1 MTTSSEIQPQFRW
14 SSRLALIFAAS
25 GFSVGLGNIWRF
37 PYLTGENGGAAFI
50 LVYLAC
56 AFGIGLPLV
65 MAELMLGRRGKRGVV
80 GSLQAV
86 AAKSGASERWGWIGK
101 LALLATFAILS
112 YYVVIAGWTLDYM
125 VRATTGTFAGIGRQD
140 STAVFQSLMDS
151 PWRMIVW
158 GAITIGVT
166 GLAVGRGLQGG
177 IEKVTGI
184 LMPLFFVG
192 LVLFAGYALL
202 VGDAASAMRFLFVPD
217 FSKIDGAVIAMAV
230 GQAFFS
236 VGVGFGTMV
245 SFGSYLEEDV
255 SIGSTAAIIVAADTA
270 VALVAG
276 LTIFPFVFLYGL
288 EVTSG
293 PGLVFET
300 LPVAFG
306 AMPAGE
312 LVGLAFFFL
321 LFIAAIT
328 SCVGLLEPLAKR
340 VRAVLGMRLPAAT
353 AMLGLLVFVAS
364 LGTVLSFNEWAGV
377 YPLSVFAPF
386 AESTIYVVQ
395 DYIAVNVLLPVGSLL
410 TAIFTGWFANRRF
423 WAEELSIGGPIA
435 KAFWLPA
442 MRYVIPIA
450 IATLLIWA
458 QLG

>member
-1 MTTSSEIQPQFRW
+1 MTVSSDDHPQFRW

-65 MAELMLGRRGKRGVV
+65 MAELMLGRRGKRGVI
-80 GSLQAV
+80 GSLRAV
-86 AAKSGASERWGWIGK
+86 AASSGASERWSWIGK

-112 YYVVIAGWTLDYM
+112 YYVIIAGWTLDYM
-125 VRATTGTFAGIGRQD
+125 VQATNGTFDGIGKQG

-158 GAITIGVT
+158 GAITIIVT

-177 IEKVTGI
+177 IEKITGV

-192 LVLFAGYALL
+192 LVLFAAYALL

-217 FSKIDGAVIAMAV
+217 FSKIDGSIIAMAV

-245 SFGSYLEEDV
+245 SFGSYLDDDA
-255 SIGSTAAIIVAADTA
+255 SIASTAAIIVAADTA
-270 VALVAG
+270 VALIAG
-276 LTIFPFVFLYGL
+276 LTIFPFVFLHGL
-288 EVTSG
+288 ELTSG

-312 LVGLAFFFL
+312 LVGLAFFLL

-340 VRAVLGMRLPAAT
+340 ARAVFGMHLPATT
-353 AMLGLLVFVAS
+353 AILGILVLMAS
-364 LGTVLSFNEWAGV
+364 LGTAFSFNAWANF
-377 YPLSVFAPF
+377 YPLSFLAPF
-386 AESTIYVVQ
+386 AESTIYEVQ
-395 DYIAVNVLLPVGSLL
+395 DYIAANVLLPVGALL
-410 TAIFTGWFANRRF
+410 TAIFAGWFASRSV
-423 WAEELSIGGPIA
+423 WAEELSASGPIA
-435 KAFWLPA
+435 RALWLPT
-442 MRYVIPIA
+442 MRYVVPIA
-450 IATLLIWA
+450 IAALLVWV
-458 QLG
+458 QLV

>member
-1 MTTSSEIQPQFRW
+1 MNLSSDDQPQFRW

-50 LVYLAC
+50 LVYLVC
-56 AFGIGLPLV
+56 VFGIGLPLV

-80 GSLQAV
+80 GSLRAV
-86 AAKSGASERWGWIGK
+86 AAWSGASERWNWIGK

-112 YYVVIAGWTLDYM
+112 YYVIIAGWTLDYM
-125 VRATTGTFAGIGRQD
+125 VRVATGTFDGIERRG
-140 STAVFQSLMDS
+140 STAVFESLMSS
-151 PWRMIVW
+151 PVRMILW
-158 GAITIGVT
+158 GGITIIVT

-192 LVLFAGYALL
+192 LVLFAGYALI
-202 VGDAASAMRFLFVPD
+202 VGDAASAVRFLFVPD
-217 FSKIDGAVIAMAV
+217 FSKIDGSVIAMAV

-245 SFGSYLEEDV
+245 SFGSYLDEDV
-255 SIGSTAAIIVAADTA
+255 SIASTAAIIVAADTA
-270 VALVAG
+270 VALIAG

-288 EVTSG
+288 ELTSG

-306 AMPAGE
+306 AMHAGE
-312 LVGLAFFFL
+312 LVGLVFFLL

-340 VRAVLGMRLPAAT
+340 ARAVFGMRLSAAT
-353 AMLGLLVFVAS
+353 ILLSLLVFIAS
-364 LGTVLSFNEWAGV
+364 LGTVLSFNAWAGV
-377 YPLSVFAPF
+377 YPLSFFAPF
-386 AESTIYVVQ
+386 AQSTIYVVQ
-395 DYIAVNVLLPVGSLL
+395 DYIAVNVLLPVGALL
-410 TAIFTGWFANRRF
+410 TAVFTGWFANRVF
-423 WAEELSIGGPIA
+423 WEEELSTSGRVA
-435 KAFWLPA
+435 KALWLPT
-442 MRYVIPIA
+442 MRYVVPVA
-450 IATLLIWA
+450 IATLLVWV
-458 QLG
+458 QLS